1 MVLGDAP
8 PEVEARRHHLP
19 RIADDVD
26 EVGLREDAADQGH
39 AEGMQWVLE
48 HEAAVVLELDR
59 PQEAEPRGDPAVAIV
74 GRKAFKRLVR
84 WVGGRIVWEG
94 HGPPRTRQAEV
105 AEREFV
111 FLGAVESHGHVVHGS
126 PFGEQKPQSLAGK
139 LFREDKVAR
148 HAALHGRR
156 GNKRRIAGQQL
167 VEERRAAPPVAE
179 NHDRVVLDPCRPQ
192 TPAPHRPLDAREHL
206 VAEGC
211 GCNADGPVNP
221 RWRDTKPVP
230 GQQPQPGHEAG
241 ARPHRKREPPA
252 RTHDHPCSRCTP
264 FEGTVAHLVAVG
276 QARRSRGG
284 ASSGELVLASP
295 HRKPMLCLAFAY
307 FTPPFGD
314 FL

>member
-1 MVLGDAP
+1 MVVDPAEHPDRVGDEVFVADALPPPLRNRLPGLVEPTVHPYERRKHPVLEVGGQWPLESVVFGDAP

-211 GCNADGPVNP
+211 GRNADGPMN
-221 RWRDTKPVP
+221 
-230 GQQPQPGHEAG
+230 
-241 ARPHRKREPPA
+241 
-252 RTHDHPCSRCTP
+252 S
-264 FEGTVAHLVAVG
+264 
-276 QARRSRGG
+276 
-284 ASSGELVLASP
+284 
-295 HRKPMLCLAFAY
+295 
-307 FTPPFGD
+307 
-314 FL
+314 